1 MRANGAKTVPMGEIL
16 PTRGARKQPMILC
29 ADPKDVETLTERTKL
44 LDLDSQSCKNNL
56 CWI

>member
-56 CWI
+56 